1 LVLFG
6 GNKLPTRSRS
16 VGNKEHENHGQQI
29 FILSKELVR
38 VNQRFMRLFR
48 LLESRLAIA
57 VLLVAAILIS
67 GYVLHGLTLSWIAGA
82 LQGSLFITQPTDT
95 PLFVTQASLFLA
107 ALLAI
112 PFMVYIIIASVRP
125 ILPWPVTTGQIAKL
139 IGVSFGLTL
148 VGCAVGYYITL
159 PATLALLA
167 GANIQQLHTLVVTSS
182 YISYVMG
189 YLLISALV
197 IQLPL
202 LMLLIDHGA
211 PLDLAKLSHR
221 RKWVIIGTV
230 GTVLI
235 LPLAPDPLSQ
245 LLLGLPIVVVYEA
258 TFWAVWLLHRGVG
271 WKLPTL
277 RLVKTTAPGR
287 KNPASPPALR
297 QQPSAPRKL
306 PKPPVIDLRNH

>member
-1 LVLFG
+1 
-6 GNKLPTRSRS
+6 
-16 VGNKEHENHGQQI
+16 
-29 FILSKELVR
+29 
-38 VNQRFMRLFR
+38 MRLLR
-48 LLESRLAIA
+48 LLESRLVIA
-57 VLLVAAILIS
+57 VLLVAGILIA
-67 GYVLHGLTLSWIAGA
+67 GYALHGATLAWVAGA

-95 PLFVTQASLFLA
+95 PLFVTQASIFLA

-112 PFMVYIIIASVRP
+112 PFVVYIIIASVRP

-139 IGVSFGLTL
+139 IGFSFGLTL

-202 LMLLIDHGA
+202 LLLLIDHGA
-211 PLDLAKLSHR
+211 PLDLAKLTHR
-221 RKWVIIGTV
+221 RKWVIIGTF

-245 LLLGLPIVVVYEA
+245 LLLGLPIVVVYEV
-258 TFWAVWLLHRGVG
+258 TFWAVWLLHRGIS
-271 WKLPTL
+271 WKLPIL
-277 RLVKTTAPGR
+277 KLSKPARPAR
-287 KNPASPPALR
+287 KQPASPPVLKP
-297 QQPSAPRKL
+297 QQVAPRKL